1 MYIDPTL
8 LATMTGLIGALA
20 AATWSYLMASK
31 VAAPRAKR
39 MIVDALT
46 HEGPELV
53 AVREHLIQP
62 ALDAQRAV
70 AATQTAAGQAAI
82 AAELERIVKANL
94 GALSI
99 DAGALAEAIGPQV
112 STHINMAL
120 KQAEAQQGKRIGAF
134 LKDMGLDEQLGELE
148 AGAREQ
154 AMAALPAQAQ
164 VLMEIMNTKIPKSAT
179 TSERVL
185 MQAAKVTAAQLL
197 QGGMANIMP
206 GQASASAGTG
216 YSPGL

>member
-1 MYIDPTL
+1 MKAAIGDINGRVDQG
-8 LATMTGLIGALA
+8 MTGVEDRFSQAL
-20 AATWSYLMASK
+20 
-31 VAAPRAKR
+31 
-39 MIVDALT
+39 
-46 HEGPELV
+46 
-53 AVREHLIQP
+53 
-62 ALDAQRAV
+62 
-70 AATQTAAGQAAI
+70 
-82 AAELERIVKANL
+82 KANL

-197 QGGMANIMP
+197 QGGMANIVP
-206 GQASASAGTG
+206 GGQAASSGSG
-216 YSPGL
+216 YAPGLR